1 MFRRDFGRK
10 KITLS
15 TAQTSISMDVVMPL
29 PKKICALCEE
39 EFELKPDK
47 PGFANHCPT
56 CTAFEMEEVAANQG
70 RKDADQIRFEA
81 EMNEARRVSMK
92 NLLYRKDS

>member
-1 MFRRDFGRK
+1 
-10 KITLS
+10 
-15 TAQTSISMDVVMPL
+15 MPW

-56 CTAFEMEEVAANQG
+56 CTAFEMEEEAASKG
-70 RKDADQIRFEA
+70 PMDADTRKYEA
-81 EMNEARRVSMK
+81 EVNEARRATIRNM
-92 NLLYRKDS
+92 LYRKDS